1 MIPVS
6 PDITIRRLEANDAE
20 ALHAFLNN
28 AIHALPYSTPFSIQS
43 VHQQIFLRN
52 PASIYPVR
60 WQNHFRFCAW
70 RAGKIVGFAD
80 AATGFDSANLDRPEH
95 QPIGLLRFLA
105 LPPDR
110 ADLIDAIAF
119 ALLQAAEKFWL
130 DMGTRYIRAFD
141 VSTGYSNIQGGAGML
156 PGEWSE
162 HFRLMTVSE
171 YTLVHRYQAFARQLD
186 DMVEESYPS
195 EELIS
200 LQPRGTITNRR
211 YQLFHRRLDLI
222 GNATMVGTVLEHAA
236 NIDQPNPT
244 VPMTNSKIESSLPTR
259 VAVLTGMHVEH
270 EWRSKDLGKL
280 LLRRAINDAVM
291 LGYKQML
298 VYLPQ
303 GQNVAWGLLIRH
315 GFKELDYRGYV
326 FEKTLYDQ

>member
-1 MIPVS
+1 MIPVP
-6 PDITIRRLEANDAE
+6 PDITTRRIEAEDVE
-20 ALHAFLNN
+20 ALQEFLNGC
-28 AIHALPYSTPFSIQS
+28 IHALPYSAPFSIQA
-43 VHQQIFLRN
+43 VNQQIFVRN
-52 PASIYPVR
+52 PSSMYPVR
-60 WQNHFRFCAW
+60 WQNHYRFCAW

-80 AATGFDSANLDRPEH
+80 AATGLDSGNLDRPDH

-105 LPPDR
+105 LPIGR
-110 ADLIDAIAF
+110 ADLVDAVAA

-141 VSTGYSNIQGGAGML
+141 LSTGYPNVQGGAGML

-162 HFRLMTVSE
+162 HFRLMTVAN

-186 DMVEESYPS
+186 DLIEESYPS

-200 LQPRGTITNRR
+200 LQPRGSTTSRQ
-211 YQLFHRRLDLI
+211 YQIFHRRTEQI
-222 GNATMVGTVLEHAA
+222 GSASIVGAVLENAA
-236 NIDQPNPT
+236 TIDQPDGQNLAAKST
-244 VPMTNSKIESSLPTR
+244 VESSLPVR
-259 VAVLTGMHVEH
+259 VAVLTSIHVESK
-270 EWRSKDLGKL
+270 WRSKDLGRL
-280 LLRRAINDAVM
+280 MLRRAINDAIM

-303 GQNVAWGLLIRH
+303 GQNVAWGLLVRH

-326 FEKTLYDQ
+326 FEKTLYDE